1 MDFKKQRENMVKR
14 QLLSRGISDE
24 RLLDAFRKVERHLF
38 VPPSM
43 RSYAY
48 YDEPLPIGKGQTIS
62 QPYIIALMIDLL
74 DLQPD
79 DIVLEVGTGS
89 GYQTALLAELAKKVY
104 SIERIPELAKGAE
117 ERLKNLGYKN
127 IVIATGDGTQG
138 WPNNI
143 ETGEHSPPQFDAII
157 VSAAAPRVLPKLLDQ
172 LAEGGRMVL
181 PIGSQFSQDIW
192 RIKKEKDKIKKENYG
207 GCLFVPLVGKNGWEK

>member
-1 MDFKKQRENMVKR
+1 MDFKRQREAMVKQ

-24 RLLDAFRKVERHLF
+24 RLLNAFRKVERHLF

-74 DLQPD
+74 ELQPD
-79 DIVLEVGTGS
+79 DIVLEIGTGS

-104 SIERIPELAKGAE
+104 SIERIPELAKEAE

-127 IVIATGDGTQG
+127 VVIAIGDGTQG
-138 WPNNI
+138 WPKNT
-143 ETGEHSPPQFDAII
+143 ETGVHSPSEFDAII
-157 VSAAAPRVLPKLLDQ
+157 VSAAAPKILPNLLEQ
-172 LAEGGRMVL
+172 LAEGGRMVI

-192 RIKKEKDKIKKENYG
+192 LVKKEKGAIKKENHG
-207 GCLFVPLVGKNGWEK
+207 GCLFVPLIGGDGWEK